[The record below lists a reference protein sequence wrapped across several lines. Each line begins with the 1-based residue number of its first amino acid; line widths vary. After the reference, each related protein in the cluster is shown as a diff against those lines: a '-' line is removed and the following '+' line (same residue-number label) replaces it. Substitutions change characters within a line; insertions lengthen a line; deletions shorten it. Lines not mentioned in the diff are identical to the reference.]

1 MYNIHRFQ
9 YLFNRCEGFLR
20 YLSSTTSST
29 FYSGF
34 PILSTSLRPAIDMP
48 SGSSASEATELRK
61 TIKFPRSRCS
71 NFLQLH
77 QATLSSLPTPLKM
90 ADQPT
95 IRLATAEGMY
105 RLLQSSHS
113 LFESPCIASSPINYP
128 TNSTS
133 PRRPPHPPIHP
144 RTRRLRK
151 SPARSRSHRTVPPR
165 HPLLPQ

>member
-1 MYNIHRFQ
+1 MTRSAHSIWLFFFFKMYNIHRYE
-9 YLFNRCEGFLR
+9 YLFNRRRGSLR
-20 YLSSTTSST
+20 YSSSNTSST
-29 FYSGF
+29 FYSSF
-34 PILSTSLRPAIDMP
+34 PILSTSLRLAIDMP
-48 SGSSASEATELRK
+48 SGSSVSVTTELHK

-71 NFLQLH
+71 NFLQVH

-105 RLLQSSHS
+105 RHLQSSYS

-133 PRRPPHPPIHP
+133 PRRAPHPPIHP
-144 RTRRLRK
+144 
-151 SPARSRSHRTVPPR
+151 
-165 HPLLPQ
+165 